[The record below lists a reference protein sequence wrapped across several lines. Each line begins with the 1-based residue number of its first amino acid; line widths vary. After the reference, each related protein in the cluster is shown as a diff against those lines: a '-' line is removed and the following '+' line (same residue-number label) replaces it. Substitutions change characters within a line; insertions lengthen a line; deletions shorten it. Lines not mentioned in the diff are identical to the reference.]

1 MILLYGLFVCKLPGA
16 KDTICYL
23 QRLKD
28 INLLPFSFFFPFASI
43 AATTHSQCHSE
54 TEVAI
59 GWISGQ
65 RTQKDSNLS
74 HPTQPKATTHLF
86 SVFVDLPINGIIQDR
101 KRTESMERS

>member
-1 MILLYGLFVCKLPGA
+1 MPLGLRPGPGVGGVKELHGLFACKLPGA

-28 INLLPFSFFFPFASI
+28 INLLPFSFFFPFSSI
-43 AATTHSQCHSE
+43 AATTHCPCHSE

-65 RTQKDSNLS
+65 RPQKDSNLS
-74 HPTQPKATTHLF
+74 HPSQPSEEKVKQSC
-86 SVFVDLPINGIIQDR
+86 SVTSV
-101 KRTESMERS
+101 

>member
-1 MILLYGLFVCKLPGA
+1 MPLGLRLGPGVGKSRVKELYGLFVCKLPGA

-74 HPTQPKATTHLF
+74 HPSQPSEEKVKQIC
-86 SVFVDLPINGIIQDR
+86 SVT
-101 KRTESMERS
+101 K